1 MSVFYP
7 SKYFTN
13 ERSRIICCSWR
24 QSGPVAAAAKYA
36 LEANY
41 PNRLRDTH
49 KLARQFASEMSQCGV
64 LITKPVHTNTI
75 WMDISPLGIT
85 SNVLRTEL
93 AKEKIRIFDTDE
105 TNLRLIVHYQI
116 VPDALSKFVNIIR
129 KLAKVQ
135 EAVMNQ

>member
-1 MSVFYP
+1 
-7 SKYFTN
+7 
-13 ERSRIICCSWR
+13 
-24 QSGPVAAAAKYA
+24 
-36 LEANY
+36 
-41 PNRLRDTH
+41 
-49 KLARQFASEMSQCGV
+49 
-64 LITKPVHTNTI
+64 
-75 WMDISPLGIT
+75 MDISPLGIT